1 MFRYRIGELDI
12 TKFWSNWGTLK
23 YGLFCDSL
31 PFNSINGFGTLYY
44 LGTILMI
51 YGIIVTTMNLKQI
64 LRDSKLNLDAIMLF
78 LFISNIVIACL
89 IEINTGR
96 INGIFIYA
104 IYFEIVSLK
113 FMFNYFKPGFLIL
126 LILYYIMFISFSV
139 NYFVI
144 NQKNMSIL
152 LAMEQLKLL
161 NI

>member
-1 MFRYRIGELDI
+1 
-12 TKFWSNWGTLK
+12 
-23 YGLFCDSL
+23 
-31 PFNSINGFGTLYY
+31 
-44 LGTILMI
+44 
-51 YGIIVTTMNLKQI
+51 
-64 LRDSKLNLDAIMLF
+64 MLF